1 MVVPVV
7 DPPEPRPE
15 QLPAPCFLP
24 VVEPVVPVVAVVPVE
39 PGAASREAS
48 PCRLWAGQ
56 AFRLIRSFTNFPL
69 PVRWQIH
76 IFFSACLSAVVV
88 VPVELVDV
96 EVV

>member
-1 MVVPVV
+1 VVVPVV
-7 DPPEPRPE
+7 EPPGPAPA
-15 QLPAPCFLP
+15 QLPAPLAFP
-24 VVEPVVPVVAVVPVE
+24 VVAPVVPVVAVVPVE

-48 PCRLWAGQ
+48 PCRLWAGH
-56 AFRLIRSFTNFPL
+56 ALRLIRIFTYFPL

-76 IFFSACLSAVVV
+76 IFFRACLSAVVV